1 MKRFC
6 SSWCYVAIVFFIAN
20 LYVSFTADKT
30 ERKGRL
36 YDTLTQE
43 GIKQYEAIVRE
54 RRDIYL
60 KGYIFGLIISV
71 LFLYGAEGIK
81 RTSMINAGLVCIVG
95 AITLVC
101 NYLFYIIHPKSDY
114 MVLHLNT
121 KAQREAWL
129 DIYRHM
135 QFKYHFGLVL
145 GLAAAMLFAKSVC

>member
-6 SSWCYVAIVFFIAN
+6 SSWCYIAIVFFIAN
-20 LYVSFTADKT
+20 LYVCFTADKT
-30 ERKGRL
+30 ERKNKL
-36 YDTLTQE
+36 YETLSLE
-43 GIKQYEAIVRE
+43 GINRYERIVKE

-60 KGYIFGLIISV
+60 KGYAFGFVISL
-71 LFLYGAEGIK
+71 LFLYGVAGIK

-95 AITLVC
+95 AITLIC

-114 MVLHLNT
+114 MVIHLNS
-121 KAQREAWL
+121 KPQREAWL

-145 GLAAAMLFAKSVC
+145 GLAASMLFAKSFC